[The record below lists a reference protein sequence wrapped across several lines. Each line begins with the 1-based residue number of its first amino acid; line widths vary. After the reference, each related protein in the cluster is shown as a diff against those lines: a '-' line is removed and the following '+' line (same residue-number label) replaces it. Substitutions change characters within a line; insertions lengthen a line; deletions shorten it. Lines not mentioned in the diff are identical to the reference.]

1 MGSIIVPQW
10 PAPPQVKAAITT
22 RMGGHSVGCW
32 QSFNLASHVGDDPA
46 HVESNRDRLNTLLEL
61 KTSPLWLNQI
71 HGNSMVCAYD
81 HRGLSV
87 PTADGSYSC
96 EPGIPC
102 AVLTADCLPVLLC
115 DEAGTVVA
123 AAHAGWRG
131 LANGILRNAVASMG
145 VPAAELMAYL
155 GPAISQTAFEVGQE
169 VQQAFID
176 GARDGGHR
184 HSIGGCF
191 REAGVAG
198 KFFAD
203 LYGLARAELNA
214 LGVSAVYGGHR
225 CTYGEPG
232 FFYSFRRDGVTGRMA
247 SLIWLDSNR

>member
-1 MGSIIVPQW
+1 MTSIIFPQW
-10 PAPPQVKAAITT
+10 PAPAQVRAAITT
-22 RMGGHSVGCW
+22 RVGGYSVGCW
-32 QSFNLASHVGDDPA
+32 QSFNLATHVGDDA
-46 HVESNRDRLNTLLEL
+46 GHVQANRRKLETLLKL
-61 KTSPLWLNQI
+61 KISPLWLNQV
-71 HGNSMVCAYD
+71 HGNSVVCAAN
-81 HRGLSV
+81 HHGLSV

-96 EPGIPC
+96 QQGIPC
-102 AVLTADCLPVLLC
+102 VVLTADCLPVLLC
-115 DEAGTVVA
+115 DKAGTVVA

-131 LANGILRNAVASMG
+131 LANGILGNTVASME

-155 GPAISQTAFEVGQE
+155 GPAISQDAFEVGAE
-169 VQQAFID
+169 VQQAFLD